1 LAGRRG
7 LRGKWTAQQKR
18 RIVADSRMVGASI
31 QEVADKHG
39 VRPSLLSKWRR
50 EAGKS
55 TAVVKA
61 KFAAVSL
68 SAAMPTR
75 EGSIEI
81 DFNGGCV
88 RVRGVVDAGMLREV
102 MAAAR

>member
-1 LAGRRG
+1 

-55 TAVVKA
+55 T
-61 KFAAVSL
+61 
-68 SAAMPTR
+68 
-75 EGSIEI
+75 IEI